1 MNIYIPYTYLIGWSQ
16 HNKWYYGVR
25 YSKKCNPE
33 DLWKTYFTSS
43 KKVQEFRKQYGD
55 PDIIQ
60 VRKIFDNPIKAKS
73 WEDRV
78 LMKLKVESSEK
89 WLNVRSNTWK
99 NVIFTDEMCQKIS
112 ESAKGN
118 TRTKG
123 YTNEYRLKNGFKL
136 ITGKPRGIKEKQET
150 RDKKSQARKGKCTVK
165 DLDGNCFLLSCDDER
180 IKLKTVLS
188 VMKGVRTGI
197 PLKCEIK
204 RKISISR
211 KGIAPV
217 NKGTKSNR
225 CCCVVCGK
233 EVDIGNLGRHHR
245 HLPKN

>member
-1 MNIYIPYTYLIGWSQ
+1 MNIYIPYTYLI
-16 HNKWYYGVR
+16 
-25 YSKKCNPE
+25 
-33 DLWKTYFTSS
+33 
-43 KKVQEFRKQYGD
+43 
-55 PDIIQ
+55 
-60 VRKIFDNPIKAKS
+60 
-73 WEDRV
+73 
-78 LMKLKVESSEK
+78 
-89 WLNVRSNTWK
+89 
-99 NVIFTDEMCQKIS
+99 
-112 ESAKGN
+112 
-118 TRTKG
+118 
-123 YTNEYRLKNGFKL
+123 
-136 ITGKPRGIKEKQET
+136 
-150 RDKKSQARKGKCTVK
+150 
-165 DLDGNCFLLSCDDER
+165 
-180 IKLKTVLS
+180 KLKTVVS